1 MTIEIQ
7 KPELEALILERMQL
21 GAFSTVEE
29 ALFEALKSSPLPS
42 GAGVPKQNGTP
53 GRTGADLIAAMQAS
67 PYKEIG
73 LEPARDRLPVRD
85 IAF

>member
-21 GAFSTVEE
+21 GAFLTVED
-29 ALFEALKSSPLPS
+29 ALLQALKSSPLPS
-42 GAGVPKQNGTP
+42 EQRAAVPNKTP
-53 GRTGADLIAAMQAS
+53 VPTGADLVAAMQSS
-67 PYKEIG
+67 PYKDIN

-85 IAF
+85 VAF